1 MFSCRLS
8 EQAGCSVRVS
18 PERVA
23 VEFFFLIPVPLY
35 LCRCVCDAVTM
46 VPLSLTSRG

>member
-18 PERVA
+18 PEIVA
-23 VEFFFLIPVPLY
+23 VYFSFFFKYLY
-35 LCRCVCDAVTM
+35 LCTCVNVFVTM